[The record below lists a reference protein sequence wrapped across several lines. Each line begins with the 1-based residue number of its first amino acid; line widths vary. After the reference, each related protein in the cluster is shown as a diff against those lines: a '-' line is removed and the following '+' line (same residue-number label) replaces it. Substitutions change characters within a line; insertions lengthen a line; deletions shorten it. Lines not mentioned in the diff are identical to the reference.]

1 MKKNFITKTR
11 DLIQR
16 ENKPSFLKEIDLYDV
31 DDSTIVGVSGSLG
44 KGFLVEGRDLLL
56 EKESEISDFEH
67 RMRRFLNSLP
77 EKTTLHFV
85 VRQKKGDEVL
95 LEQYRESIQSDH
107 VLSKRFSEARI
118 ETHMKQPFLKREVY
132 LFVVIHPSSKK
143 PRNSLVPDMAI
154 AFNKKAVRLEKQ
166 EFERLRDRLHSISTE
181 IKESLK
187 DLGLGIKELNDE
199 DVLRYCHELLNPSLD
214 SKNSEFEKYAFSS
227 RNDQLDPSSVRSKL
241 LLSNPF
247 AGYDAFYLS
256 EYFHNV
262 INLSQMP
269 ETTSLKSMK
278 SFESGLGDDYYLSL
292 TLEVPD
298 QDKEKSGLKRTG
310 NLARAE
316 SYYSRTKNHDALA
329 KEDDTD
335 ALLTEIAESS
345 DKLFYAS
352 MIVMTRSKKKESA
365 ARQASEVLRG
375 FRHLGDGAQ
384 AILDHMNHDRLF
396 LSLLPLQGGENPIAF
411 LVSSETAV
419 NLLPVQASWPGTQ
432 EIGLLLKTYRNEPL
446 KLDLFDSSL
455 ASKHALM
462 LGSTGSGKSFFT
474 NHLLMHFLSE
484 ASEHDVIVLD
494 LGGSYKKLAGILGG
508 SYLEVEC
515 SEEFALNPFPSKEVL
530 FPTEGEADATFL
542 QFLKELL
549 QKMINPERAWAAS
562 EKVILERVIRYVYKN
577 LSPKE
582 APILGDIQKYL
593 QSYGAG
599 DDEDRQLAYK
609 FAKELTLFCE
619 GEYSKIL
626 NRPARFDFDSRF
638 AIFDLRKIS
647 QYEELQ
653 EILLLIIPF
662 ALRRKFEN
670 VNRKK
675 ILVLDECWHLLKKTQ
690 GVDLIE
696 LFFRTMRKMNG
707 AVLAISQNPEDFLS
721 SEIAG
726 VMANNAHVKYI
737 LRLKKGHE
745 ELGDFGFNENQVRAV
760 RELEVKPGRYSEIFI
775 LFDQRSVLAKLE
787 PSPLEYWIATTDPT
801 DLAEEKRLRSEY
813 PSDSNLA
820 ALERLAKKYPNGVN
834 KSEVAA

>member
-1 MKKNFITKTR
+1 MKTNFITKTR

-16 ENKPSFLKEIDLYDV
+16 ERKPSFLKELDLFDV
-31 DDSTIVGVSGSLG
+31 DDSVIIGVSGSLG
-44 KGFLVEGRDLLL
+44 KGYRLQGKDLLL
-56 EKESEISDFEH
+56 EKDSEIRDFEN

-77 EKTTLHFV
+77 EKVTLHFV
-85 VRQKKGDEVL
+85 VRQREGDKEL
-95 LEQYRESIQSDH
+95 LRDYLASIRADH
-107 VLSKRFSEARI
+107 ELSKKFAQARI
-118 ETHMKQPFLKREVY
+118 ETHLNNAFIKREVY
-132 LFVVIHPSSKK
+132 LFVVVHPAGKK
-143 PRNSLVPDMAI
+143 PRNSLVPDMSI
-154 AFNKKAVRLEKQ
+154 AFNKKAVRLEEA
-166 EFERLRDRLHSISTE
+166 EFRKLVDHLEVVTSE

-187 DLGLGIKELNDE
+187 DLGITGTKLDDGDILQ
-199 DVLRYCHELLNPSLD
+199 YCHELLNPSEDVDDETND
-214 SKNSEFEKYAFSS
+214 SIQLESEAE
-227 RNDQLDPSSVRSKL
+227 DPSTLRSKL
-241 LLSNPF
+241 LLSVPY
-247 AGYDAFYLS
+247 AGYDAFYLNK
-256 EYFHNV
+256 YFHQAV
-262 INLSQMP
+262 NLSELP
-269 ETTSLKSMK
+269 ETTDLKSMK
-278 SFESGLGDDYYLSL
+278 SFEGALGKEYYLSV

-298 QDKEKSGLKRTG
+298 QEKEKSGLRRSG
-310 NLARAE
+310 NLSRAE
-316 SYYSRTKNHDALA
+316 SFYSRTKNHEALA
-329 KEDDTD
+329 KEGDTD

-345 DKLFYAS
+345 DKLFYYSLSVIVRSTEKEAS
-352 MIVMTRSKKKESA
+352 DRI
-365 ARQASEVLRG
+365 AREALRG
-375 FRHLGDGAQ
+375 FRYLGDGAR
-384 AILDHMNHDRLF
+384 AILDHLNHDRLF
-396 LSLLPLQGGENPIAF
+396 LSLLPLQGGENPLAF

-419 NLLPVQASWPGTQ
+419 NLLPLQSSWPGT
-432 EIGLLLKTYRNEPL
+432 ERIGLLLKTYRNEPL

-474 NHLLMHFLSE
+474 NHVLMHFLSE
-484 ASEHDVIVLD
+484 APDHDVIVLD
-494 LGGSYKKLAGILGG
+494 LGGSYRKLAGVLGG

-530 FPTEGEADATFL
+530 FPEEGEADATFL

-549 QKMINPERAWAAS
+549 QKMINPERAWSAS

-582 APILGDIQKYL
+582 APLLGDIQKYL
-593 QSYGAG
+593 LSYGAG
-599 DDEDRQLAYK
+599 DEEDRMRAYK

-638 AIFDLRKIS
+638 AVFDLRKIS

-707 AVLAISQNPEDFLS
+707 AVLAISQNPEDFLG
-721 SEIAG
+721 SEIAN

-745 ELGDFGFNENQVRAV
+745 ELESLGFNENQIKAV
-760 RELEVKPGRYSEIFI
+760 RELEVRPGRYSEIFI
-775 LFDQRSVLAKLE
+775 LFDQKSVLAKLE

-801 DLAEEKRLRSEY
+801 DLAEEKKVQGDYSEDPLSY
-813 PSDSNLA
+813 IQ
-820 ALERLAKKYPNGVN
+820 RLADKYPNGVK
-834 KSEVAA
+834 KSGVPA

>member
-1 MKKNFITKTR
+1 MKTNFITKTR

-16 ENKPSFLKEIDLYDV
+16 EKKPSFLKEVDLFDV
-31 DDSTIVGVSGSLG
+31 DDSVIIGASGSIG
-44 KGFLVEGRDLLL
+44 KGYRLEGKDLLL
-56 EKESEISDFEH
+56 EKNSEIHDFEN

-77 EKTTLHFV
+77 EKVALHFV
-85 VRQKKGDEVL
+85 VRQREGDEVL
-95 LEQYRESIQSDH
+95 LHDYLKSIQTDSPI
-107 VLSKRFSEARI
+107 SERFAQARI
-118 ETHMKQPFLKREVY
+118 ETHMKHPFIKRDVY
-132 LFVVIHPSSKK
+132 LFVVTHPAGKK
-143 PRNSLVPDMAI
+143 PRNSLVPDIAI
-154 AFNKKAVRLEKQ
+154 AFNKKAVRLEEA
-166 EFERLRDRLHSISTE
+166 EFHKISDQLEVVTSE
-181 IKESLK
+181 IEESLK
-187 DLGLGIKELNDE
+187 DLGITLSTLNDDE
-199 DVLRYCHELLNPSLD
+199 VIEYCYQLLNPSDEENGL
-214 SKNSEFEKYAFSS
+214 KGAFRLSGCIE
-227 RNDQLDPSSVRSKL
+227 DPSTLRSKL
-241 LLSNPF
+241 LLSVPY
-247 AGYDAFYLS
+247 AGYDAFYLNK
-256 EYFHNV
+256 YFHQA
-262 INLSQMP
+262 INLSELP
-269 ETTSLKSMK
+269 DSTDLKSMK
-278 SFESGLGDDYYLSL
+278 AFEGALGKEYYLTV

-298 QDKEKSGLKRTG
+298 QEREKSGLRRSG
-310 NLARAE
+310 NLSRAE
-316 SYYSRTKNHDALA
+316 SFYSRTKNHEALA
-329 KEDDTD
+329 KEGATD

-345 DKLFYAS
+345 DKLFYFS
-352 MIVMTRSKKKESA
+352 LSVIVRSPDKAESDRI
-365 ARQASEVLRG
+365 ARNALRG
-375 FRHLGDGAQ
+375 FRYLGDGAR

-396 LSLLPLQGGENPIAF
+396 LSLLPLQGGENPLAF

-419 NLLPVQASWPGTQ
+419 NLLPLQSSWPGT
-432 EIGLLLKTYRNEPL
+432 EKIGLLLKTYRNAPL

-484 ASEHDVIVLD
+484 AENHDVIVLD
-494 LGGSYKKLAGILGG
+494 LGGSYRKLANILGG

-530 FPTEGEADATFL
+530 FPEEGEADATFL

-549 QKMINPERAWAAS
+549 QKMIDPERVWSAS
-562 EKVILERVIRYVYKN
+562 EKVILERVIRFVYKN

-582 APILGDIQKYL
+582 APLLGDVQKYL
-593 QSYGAG
+593 LSYGAG
-599 DDEDRQLAYK
+599 DEEDRMLAYK

-638 AIFDLRKIS
+638 AVFDLRKIS

-670 VNRKK
+670 VSRKK

-707 AVLAISQNPEDFLS
+707 AVLAVSQNPEDYLG

-737 LRLKKGHE
+737 LRLKKGYE
-745 ELGDFGFNENQVRAV
+745 ELALLGFNENQIKAV
-760 RELEVKPGRYSEIFI
+760 RELEVRPGRYSEVFI
-775 LFDQRSVLAKLE
+775 LFDQKSVLAKLE
-787 PSPLEYWIATTDPT
+787 PSPFEYWIATTDPT
-801 DLAEEKRLRSEY
+801 DLAEEKRIQAEFNEDCL
-813 PSDSNLA
+813 L
-820 ALERLAKKYPNGVN
+820 LIERLASEYPNGVK
-834 KSEVAA
+834 KSGVAS